1 MNIRKILSD
10 ASVSALRSVVS
21 VIASVFIIGIITKQI
36 NAEAFGIWRTVLAYV
51 SLITLVGGAHL
62 YGSLIRYI
70 KRLNEKQVF
79 VDLFSMSVLAGA
91 AVCVITYSIAIAVES
106 SQLFPDIPKSLI
118 LPSSLLIG
126 LRIPGSVLKNYPRAR
141 KKIKKF
147 EVLSF
152 SQTVAKL
159 SVVVVTLWYTNSLV
173 TGLWSLVLL
182 TLMINFVLIIHFR
195 SSFATIPK
203 ISNVSTYLNYSLPM
217 IPQQIST
224 NLLHNGDKFLIIA
237 LIGPAAAG
245 YYVIAYTIS
254 STVEKFATIFNSTL
268 YPRITSAWDDNSY
281 DDIERFYSVFIKWYA
296 IISIPAIIG
305 LVAIAEPMIE
315 VISTQTVANKS
326 AVLVPI
332 LSLGFAFQGL
342 EGPLNYVLAAAE
354 RTRTISVITVLSAI
368 INILLNVVLI
378 PSQGIIGAAI
388 ATLVAYAIRASLL
401 LFYCEKV
408 LNIDLKKIGL
418 VKPIC
423 AATIMYFAITD
434 LPVESPHF
442 QISAYI
448 IIGSITYFLMLY
460 LLGGVS
466 KRDALYLKK
475 LMT

>member
-1 MNIRKILSD
+1 MNIRNILSD

-21 VIASVFIIGIITKQI
+21 VIAGVFIIGIITKQI

-62 YGSLIRYI
+62 HGSLIRYI
-70 KRLNEKQVF
+70 RRLNEKQVF
-79 VDLFSMSVLAGA
+79 VDLLLMSVLVGA
-91 AVCVITYSIAIAVES
+91 AVCVITYLVAIAIES

-141 KKIKKF
+141 KNIKKF
-147 EVLSF
+147 EFLSF
-152 SQTVAKL
+152 SQTVAKS
-159 SVVVVTLWYTNSLV
+159 SVMVVALWYTNSLV
-173 TGLWSLVLL
+173 TGLWSLVALA
-182 TLMINFVLIIHFR
+182 TVINLVLIIHFR
-195 SSFATIPK
+195 SSFSTIPS
-203 ISNVSTYLNYSLPM
+203 ISNVRTYLNYSLPM
-217 IPQQIST
+217 VPQEIST
-224 NLLHNGDKFLIIA
+224 NLLHNGDKFLIIT
-237 LIGPAAAG
+237 LIGPASAG
-245 YYVIAYTIS
+245 YYIVAYTIS

-268 YPRITSAWDDNSY
+268 YPRITSAWDENSY
-281 DDIERFYSVFIKWYA
+281 DDIEYFYSVFIKWYT

-305 LVAIAEPMIE
+305 LAAIAEPMIE
-315 VISTQTVANKS
+315 VVSTPIVANRS

-354 RTRTISVITVLSAI
+354 RTRTISAITFSSAI
-368 INILLNVVLI
+368 INLLLNVVLI

-388 ATLVAYAIRASLL
+388 ATLVAYAIRTSLL
-401 LFYCEKV
+401 LFFCKKM
-408 LNIDLKKIGL
+408 LNIDLKKVGL

-423 AATIMYFAITD
+423 AAIIMYFAITR
-434 LPVESPHF
+434 LPVKNPYF

-448 IIGSITYFLMLY
+448 IIGLIIYSLMLY
-460 LLGGVS
+460 LFGGIS
-466 KRDALYLKK
+466 KKDALYLKK